1 VYDLLLFVAFF
12 GVIAFTG
19 VAAPAGGKRYVGPTF
34 PAMAAFAVF
43 LAFVDVVLNG
53 FVRLSLVLLVLAV
66 VASING
72 YRYYR
77 AYNT

>member
-1 VYDLLLFVAFF
+1 
-12 GVIAFTG
+12 
-19 VAAPAGGKRYVGPTF
+19 
-34 PAMAAFAVF
+34 MAAFAVF

-72 YRYYR
+72 YRYHR

>member
-19 VAAPAGGKRYVGPTF
+19 VAAPAGGKRYDGPTF
-34 PAMAAFAVF
+34 LVIAAFAVF
-43 LAFVDVVLNG
+43 LAFVKVVLNG
-53 FVRLSLVLLVLAV
+53 FIRLSLVLLILAI